1 MKRKF
6 TEKKG
11 QSLIEYVALTAL
23 VAIVCIT
30 AVRSFG
36 GRVQRRLNQI
46 SSSFEHN
53 LQLGMKYNSN
63 KADNDSEDDA
73 PGPRSNRG
81 MGSILKIPRIF

>member
-46 SSSFEHN
+46 STSFEHN

-63 KADNDSEDDA
+63 KADDGEDDA

-81 MGSILKIPRIF
+81 MSSILKIPRIF